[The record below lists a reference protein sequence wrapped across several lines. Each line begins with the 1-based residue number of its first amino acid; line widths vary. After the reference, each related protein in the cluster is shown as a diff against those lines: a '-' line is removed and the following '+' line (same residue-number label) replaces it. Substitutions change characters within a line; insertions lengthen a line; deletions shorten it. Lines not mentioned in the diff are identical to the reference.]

1 MAEQASSLRGVAS
14 FGLRSHFRVFLPKT
28 KGLVLGNA
36 RHTSHNC
43 QSHDYNA
50 QAQQQECP
58 SLISTLSIVAVGL
71 SVQPEVLDIV
81 VAVLDTV
88 VPRAVEE
95 VGK

>member
-1 MAEQASSLRGVAS
+1 MAEQASSRRGVAS
-14 FGLRSHFRVFLPKT
+14 FGLRSHFRGFLP

-81 VAVLDTV
+81 VAVLVTV
-88 VPRAVEE
+88 VPQAVEE